1 MTKKTISDAVTNIS
15 AEYIERAADYSV
27 KKKSHKPSLITLGTM
42 AACLAVAAVV
52 GAVLLRG
59 ELFGNRTDEATLD
72 NGNKIIFV
80 KSNLASSSADMDVT
94 VEPLAEDKA
103 AALFSEFTDLPVT
116 ANAIYK
122 NSDKDS
128 GNPQELI
135 GFEGTIG
142 NVKIIV
148 SISDVQLLDTVIVG
162 EEETT
167 EINGTSIAAGYFI
180 TDPNSKGE
188 QNAIYYATFELGS
201 CKVYLENAD
210 TVENR
215 ETTKKQLAEVI
226 QKLTENKELDLPSCV
241 DSKAGADLDGNPDG
255 YTHSGNDTSDK
266 EISEQDSD
274 CD

>member
-27 KKKSHKPSLITLGTM
+27 KKKSHKPSLIALGTM
-42 AACLAVAAVV
+42 AACLAVVV
-52 GAVLLRG
+52 VAGAVLLRG
-59 ELFGNRTDEATLD
+59 KWFGNRTDEATLE

-80 KSNLASSSADMDVT
+80 KSNLVSGSADMDVT
-94 VEPLAEDKA
+94 VEPLAEEEA
-103 AALFSEFTDLPVT
+103 ADLFSKFTDFPVT

-122 NSDKDS
+122 NSDKDT

-135 GFEGTIG
+135 GYEGTIG
-142 NVKIIV
+142 NVKIVV
-148 SISDVQLLDTVIVG
+148 SLSDMQLLDAVIVG
-162 EEETT
+162 AEETT
-167 EINGTSIAAGYFI
+167 ELNGTSIAAGYFI

-188 QNAIYYATFELGS
+188 QNAIYYATLELGS

-215 ETTKKQLAEVI
+215 ETTKQQLVEVI
-226 QKLTENKELDLPSCV
+226 QKLTENKELDLTSYI
-241 DSKAGADLDGNPDG
+241 DSKTGADLDGNPDE
-255 YTHSGNDTSDK
+255 YTHLGNDTSDK
-266 EISEQDSD
+266 EISEQDSG